1 MDSVKYGVMHNHT
14 MNSLNDSAM
23 SPKTLVATAAKLGA
37 PAVALTDHGVMT
49 GVYDFMNACKDLGVN
64 GIPGVE
70 AYVQENHGDVRAHLV
85 LLPKS
90 YKGYIAIAKA
100 VTASNERMDG
110 DFPCMNMDI
119 LNKHFGPEA
128 EAHGEVIA
136 TSACAGG
143 ILASIILANDQV
155 DKEISKL
162 RNKQTKVPSPSEKSY
177 LKNVELLE
185 KKGEEIEAL
194 VARRDELTS
203 ITGKKYGTREKA
215 LKNMNPDSD
224 EYRDALNALNA
235 DKAATESA
243 ALELAVIKTKIAS
256 ERRNETAIRR
266 QVREAEEKISRWKEY
281 QAQID
286 ELSTSRKPD
295 NELYDAAKKK
305 AAELRELFGDGNFY
319 VELQFHGLD
328 MERTAM
334 PKVAAIAKELG
345 LPLVAANDAHMATNS
360 QEDIDA
366 RHMVRCLRFNKWED
380 PTFDANQYY
389 IKTDEE
395 LMKALSAIFDKDTVQ
410 QAMEGVKTIAESCMV
425 TFPKELHFPKYT
437 KDGKEVDTKAALR
450 ELCMKGKEKR
460 LKFGWNETY
469 QKRLDY
475 ELEVIDKMGYNDYLL
490 IVEDFLR
497 VGRQLGLDNE
507 EHVGMGVGQGRGS
520 GAGSLVCFLS
530 GITGVDPL
538 KYNLLFER
546 FLNVER
552 VSYPD
557 IDSDIA
563 VENRDKVIDYCK
575 KVYGENAVCN
585 IVTKGTFAGKAAI
598 RAAARV
604 LGDKYEDK
612 SEYLD
617 MGDRIARL
625 VPATPGATI
634 SDIPEEDLKNVEADD
649 ACKEILYYAR
659 LIEGVQSNYGT
670 HACGVIIAD
679 NGNVG
684 EYVPMMKSKDGVW
697 QCQCTNVEAEKY
709 AGLLKFDF
717 LGLKNLSIVTECLR
731 TIKRIHGISLD
742 MEVIGRSLDSKGR
755 VSPKDPRGKGNVF
768 DDIFAKGRTNG
779 VFQFESA
786 GMKKMLKQFKPS
798 NINDIILL
806 VAAYRPGPLQYLDGI
821 IKVKKGIQ
829 KPSYIVPALEPILE
843 KTYGFPVYQEEIME
857 IFNKVAGFSLG
868 QADEVRRAMGK
879 KHIEILLDPKTNFKG
894 KFIDGLIKSGATAEQ
909 AEDFW
914 TQLLDFAS
922 YAFNKS
928 HACAYA
934 FLAYYTAWLKL
945 YYPMEYMK
953 SLLNY
958 TPLEKLPMF
967 ISECKDM
974 GIEVVKPDINHSY
987 EGFEITDGKII
998 FGLRNVKG
1006 VANSAKIII
1015 DERKKNGPYIS
1026 FMDFVKRTTV
1036 DKGTVEALIMAGAF
1050 DSFSDYRFAM
1060 VDAYNSMSA
1069 LLDNI
1074 ERSDAQIQKHEENIM
1089 SALKEHDPSIES
1101 IPEDLTPY
1109 VEAKIIKKMTV
1120 THYHNALDRKASY
1133 ESALNRETIPVDK
1146 PESMMARL
1154 ESERQLVGMYIS
1166 GHPLDEYENVEKE
1179 RTCKISEV
1187 EGGTNVTLCGIIEDV
1202 RYTKRK
1208 KDGADM
1214 AFFKLNDDSGDIE
1227 VCCFTKAYE
1236 ENAEFIAPG
1245 NAVAIT
1251 GKVSE
1256 PEDDTQE
1263 PQLYVQSIKPLERK
1277 KQHLILSVDFL
1288 DSWTDGIYDK
1298 VLQYIGKDCTAS
1310 LYLTMTGELRPLTF
1324 GLRNEIKD
1332 AYIDGLTVTIG
1343 TNISR
1348 N

>member
-1 MDSVKYGVMHNHT
+1 MDSIKYGVMHNHT

-23 SPKTLVATAAKLGA
+23 SPKQLVSTAAKLGA

-49 GVYDFMNACKDLGVN
+49 GVYEFMSACKDLGVK

-70 AYVQENHGDVRAHLV
+70 AYVQENPGDVRAHLV
-85 LLPKS
+85 LMPKS
-90 YKGYIAIAKA
+90 YTGYLAIARA

-110 DFPCMNMDI
+110 DFPCMNMEI
-119 LNKHFGPEA
+119 LRNNFGPGA
-128 EAHGEVIA
+128 KAHNEVIA

-143 ILASIILANDQV
+143 VLASIILANSQV
-155 DKEISKL
+155 DREVQKL
-162 RNKQTKVPSPSEKSY
+162 QNKQAKVPSPSEKSY
-177 LKNVELLE
+177 VRNVELLN

-194 VARRDELTS
+194 IQRRDELAT
-203 ITGKKYGTREKA
+203 IAGKRYGTRERA
-215 LKNMNPDSD
+215 LKNMTPDSD
-224 EYRDALNALNA
+224 EYKEALAALEA
-235 DKAATESA
+235 DKAATNSA
-243 ALELAVIKTKIAS
+243 SLELTAVKSKIAS
-256 ERRNETAIRR
+256 ERRNETAIRK
-266 QVREAEEKISRWKEY
+266 QVRDAEEKISRWKEY
-281 QAQID
+281 QKQID
-286 ELSTSRKPD
+286 TLNASRKPD
-295 NELYDAAKKK
+295 DELYEQAKKK
-305 AAELRELFGDGNFY
+305 AMEMRDIFGEGNFY
-319 VELQFHGLD
+319 VELQYHGLD
-328 MERTAM
+328 IERASM
-334 PKVAAIAKELG
+334 PKVAQIAKELG

-360 QEDIDA
+360 REDIDA
-366 RHMVRCLRFNKWED
+366 RHMVRCLRFNRWED
-380 PTFDANQYY
+380 LTPDASQYY
-389 IKTDEE
+389 VKTDEE
-395 LMKALSAIFDKDTVQ
+395 LSKALSSIFDEETVK
-410 QAMEGVKTIAESCMV
+410 QAMEGVKAIVDACLV

-450 ELCMKGKEKR
+450 ELCMQGKEKR
-460 LKFGWNETY
+460 MKYGWTEKY

-497 VGRQLGLDNE
+497 VGRKLGLDNP

-563 VENRDKVIDYCK
+563 IENRDKVIDYCK
-575 KVYGENAVCN
+575 QVYGENAVCN

-604 LGDKYEDK
+604 LGDKYETK

-617 MGDRIARL
+617 IGDRIARL
-625 VPATPGATI
+625 VPTTPGASI
-634 SDIPEEDLKNVEADD
+634 SDIPEDDLKSVEADD
-649 ACKEILYYAR
+649 SCKEILYYAR

-679 NGNVG
+679 NGDVSA
-684 EYVPMMKSKDGVW
+684 YVPMMKSKDGLW
-697 QCQCTNVEAEKY
+697 QCQCTNVEAEKN

-731 TIKRIHGISLD
+731 TIKRNHGISLD
-742 MEVIGRSLDSKGR
+742 METIGRSLDSRGR
-755 VSPKDPRGKGNVF
+755 VSPKDPKGKGNVF
-768 DDIFAKGRTNG
+768 DDIFAKGKTNG

-786 GMKKMLKQFKPS
+786 GMKKMLKSFKPS

-806 VAAYRPGPLQYLDGI
+806 VAAYRPGPMQYLDGI

-829 KPSYIVPALEPILE
+829 KPNYITPDMEPIL
-843 KTYGFPVYQEEIME
+843 KVTYGFPVYQEQIME

-894 KFIDGLIKSGATAEQ
+894 KFIDGLIKSGATATQ
-909 AEDFW
+909 AEEFW

-953 SLLNY
+953 ALLNY
-958 TPLEKLPMF
+958 TPLDKLPMF

-974 GIEVVKPDINHSY
+974 GIEVVKPDINRSY
-987 EGFEITDGKII
+987 EGFEIVDDKII

-1015 DERKKNGPYIS
+1015 EDRMKNGPYIS

-1060 VDAYNSMSA
+1060 VEAYENMSSLIGSIENSEG
-1069 LLDNI
+1069 LI
-1074 ERSDAQIQKHEENIM
+1074 KKHEEVIL
-1089 SALKEHDPSIES
+1089 SAIKAYDPSVES
-1101 IPEDLTPY
+1101 MPEDLTPY
-1109 VEAKIIKKMTV
+1109 VEAKVIKKMNV
-1120 THYHNALDRKASY
+1120 THYYNAIDKKASY
-1133 ESALNRETIPVDK
+1133 ELALSRETIPIDK

-1154 ESERQLVGMYIS
+1154 ESERTLVGMYIS
-1166 GHPLDEYENVEKE
+1166 GHPLDEYEGVDKE
-1179 RTCKISEV
+1179 RTCKISEI
-1187 EGGTNVTLCGIIEDV
+1187 EGGTDATLCGIIEDV

-1214 AFFKLNDDSGDIE
+1214 AFFKLNDASGTID

-1236 ENAEFIAPG
+1236 EYGEFIAAG

-1251 GKVSE
+1251 GKIPE
-1256 PEDDTQE
+1256 LEDDTE
-1263 PQLYVQSIKPLERK
+1263 TAQLFVQSIKSLERK
-1277 KQHLILSVDFL
+1277 KQHLILSMKFL
-1288 DSWTDGIYDK
+1288 DDWTDRICDEVMMYK
-1298 VLQYIGKDCTAS
+1298 GKDCTGS
-1310 LYLTMTGELRPLTF
+1310 VYFTTTGETRPLAF
-1324 GLRNEIKD
+1324 GLSNDIKN
-1332 AYIDGLTVTIG
+1332 AYIEGLTVIVG